1 MKGKGPVS
9 KARTID
15 LTDPLMT
22 TQEVAD
28 FLGIPKTTLETWRV
42 RGGGPV
48 ALRVGRHRRYR
59 REDVDRWLNE
69 REVA

>member
-1 MKGKGPVS
+1 MS
-9 KARTID
+9 KIRTIKLD
-15 LTDPLMT
+15 DPLMT

-28 FLGIPKTTLETWRV
+28 FLGIPKGTLETWRV

-59 REDVDRWLNE
+59 REDVDQWLGT